1 MLQDAW
7 IGLTGQ
13 ACPFDFLSGHAPLFI
28 YRRANGGRTNGLHV
42 SKSQKPLV
50 SSIRLDYVGK
60 AGRKTGQ
67 KMEGLHMTTPTPMDE
82 LIAAL
87 KAAKG
92 HMLNAKIDLETN
104 APKRAAINT
113 LNAGLDLIDVAL
125 RTTKL

>member
-1 MLQDAW
+1 
-7 IGLTGQ
+7 
-13 ACPFDFLSGHAPLFI
+13 
-28 YRRANGGRTNGLHV
+28 
-42 SKSQKPLV
+42 
-50 SSIRLDYVGK
+50 
-60 AGRKTGQ
+60 
-67 KMEGLHMTTPTPMDE
+67 MEGLHMTTPTPMDE

-113 LNAGLDLIDVAL
+113 LSAGLDLIDVAL